1 MTERKTQRHRWPW
14 VVALGAV
21 MSLSGCSLYPAKPG
35 EWPQGFWGDI
45 LKAVSG
51 VIDYFAHLIP
61 GPYRYGI
68 ALLIVTILVRLLI
81 LPLVMKQLRATRK
94 MQELQP
100 QIANIRA
107 KYQGDN
113 QKMQEELMKLYQQ
126 AGVNPF
132 AGCLPI
138 LIQLPILWA
147 LFGAIEGNMALNQSS
162 FLWIRQLGAPDHL
175 YILPIIA
182 ALTTYLSQRIVM
194 TTADPQTK
202 FMLYT
207 MPVFVFLFASR
218 FAAGLALYWIYGNL
232 FMAVQ
237 SYFMRVRPAPAGEA
251 ADGPIEE
258 PGRKRKKRDRASGE
272 SAQAVKE
279 KPSKRS
285 T

>member
-1 MTERKTQRHRWPW
+1 LSERRNNRQRWAW
-14 VVALGAV
+14 LLGLAAV

-35 EWPQGFWGDI
+35 EWPQGFWGDV
-45 LKAVSG
+45 LKAVSA

-68 ALLIVTILVRLLI
+68 SLLIVTILVRLLI
-81 LPLVMKQLRATRK
+81 LPLMMKQLRMQRA

-100 QIANIRA
+100 EIANIRA

-113 QKMQEELMKLYQQ
+113 QKIQEELMKLYQR

-175 YILPIIA
+175 YILPIVA

-194 TTADPQTK
+194 TATDPQTRI
-202 FMLYT
+202 MLYT
-207 MPVFVFLFASR
+207 MPFFVFLFASR

-232 FMAVQ
+232 FTAVQ
-237 SYFMRVRPAPAGEA
+237 SYFLRIRPAPAAQAAGEA
-251 ADGPIEE
+251 PA
-258 PGRKRKKRDRASGE
+258 RKPAKASPSG
-272 SAQAVKE
+272 QAE
-279 KPSKRS
+279 KPSKRGS
-285 T
+285 